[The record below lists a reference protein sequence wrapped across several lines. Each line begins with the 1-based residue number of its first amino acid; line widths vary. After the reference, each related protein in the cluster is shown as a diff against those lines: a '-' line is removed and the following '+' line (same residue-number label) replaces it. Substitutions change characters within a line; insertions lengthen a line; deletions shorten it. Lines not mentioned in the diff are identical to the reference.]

1 VGITIFSGLKLM
13 EIAKVDEK
21 GRVLIPKSL
30 RDKAEVKEGSYVKVK
45 ANGKNIIIEPLEPI
59 ANKYFGAFKIV
70 KWPEDLD
77 EFVVKEMKKWWTQKA
92 T

>member
-45 ANGKNIIIEPLEPI
+45 TNGKNIIIEPLEPI

-77 EFVVKEMKKWWTQKA
+77 EFVVKVMKKWWTQKA

>member
-1 VGITIFSGLKLM
+1 VGITTFSGLKLM
-13 EIAKVDEK
+13 EIVKVDEK
-21 GRVLIPKSL
+21 GRVVIPKSL
-30 RDKAEVKEGSYVKVK
+30 RDKAEVKEGSYVKLK

-77 EFVVKEMKKWWTQKA
+77 EFVIKVMRKWWIQKA

>member
-1 VGITIFSGLKLM
+1 LETV
-13 EIAKVDEK
+13 KVDEK

-30 RDKAEVKEGSYVKVK
+30 REKVGVKEGGYVKIRADEKSIV
-45 ANGKNIIIEPLEPI
+45 IEPLEPI
-59 ANKYFGAFKIV
+59 ADKYFGAFKIT

-77 EFVVKEMKKWWTQKA
+77 KFMVEVISEWWSQKS